1 MRTDLNQLTLR
12 SVPYFFFSRLML
24 EFASAK
30 PNLIAKYGE
39 DLEKNDVEWTREAE
53 IRTRNK
59 IWH

>member
-1 MRTDLNQLTLR
+1 
-12 SVPYFFFSRLML
+12 ML